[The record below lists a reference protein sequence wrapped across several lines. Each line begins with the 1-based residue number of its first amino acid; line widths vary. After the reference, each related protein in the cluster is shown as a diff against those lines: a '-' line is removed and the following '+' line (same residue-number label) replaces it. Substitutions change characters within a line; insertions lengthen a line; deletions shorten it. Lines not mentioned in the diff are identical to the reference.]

1 MRLKFFYL
9 SIFIFFCF
17 TAKSQNSVLSG
28 IVNDTLNQKKLH
40 NASVVLIRAKDS
52 VLIKF
57 MRTNADGSFSFSNIS
72 SGKYWLHIS
81 NPNYAD
87 FSDAINVTDKENN
100 LGTIPLITKAKL
112 LEEVVVKQKI
122 AAIRMKGDTTEYK
135 ADSFRVDANANV
147 QDLLKRLPGITVN
160 GKGEITAQG
169 QTVQKVLV
177 DGEEFFSDDPA
188 VVTQSLRADAIDK
201 VQVFDKK
208 SDQATFTGIDDGVKN
223 KTINL
228 QMKEDKKKGYFGKL
242 EAGTNFKEYRNGK
255 ALVNAFKGKKKM
267 AAYITTDNTKYESLD
282 WSEKRNY
289 GEDLSSTTQVNDD
302 GGVSVWSSGDDFS
315 WGEGFPTSTT
325 AGAHYAQKWKEDK
338 HNIINTYQY
347 NNLTVN
353 GETINNTKTLLEDS
367 SFVTGNTQETFDN
380 SRNRNKLRTTYEWTI
395 DSTSS
400 LKTIITGSII
410 NSKSSSNYIGS
421 NTNSKNE
428 LLNETN
434 RSISNTTKDETLIGT
449 IFWRKRFKKKGRTIS
464 LSTDLNY
471 NNKDNSGFLNAKN
484 TFYSPGL
491 IIVELTDQF
500 KTNAENK
507 LAIASKVVYTEP
519 LWKNT
524 FLELNYKFENNKN
537 DAERTTFEKPG
548 FGTEYT
554 VINDNLSNHF
564 IFNNTAHTTG
574 FNFKYQQKKINFS
587 VGTGVGTIRFNLKD
601 IEAVSQRHIDFNN
614 FLPAASIGYTPKKQ
628 TRYNLTY
635 TGKTKNPTLSQIQ
648 PFIDNTNPLDVTIG
662 NPNLQQEF
670 THSFNFN
677 FSKYQVIKS
686 KNIYIS
692 ANYNFTNNA
701 IAYAS
706 TYDKTNAKNVNQA
719 VNVDGNYSFNMYSSY
734 GFELAESFNLD
745 INFNPTANRYIN
757 FVNNAKNIND
767 SRSYRFSLGS
777 SYWGEKKIN
786 YWFNFGPAYNIT
798 KSTINPIETK
808 YWSFN
813 GNANI
818 NTKFKKIKTYI
829 DLDAEANIFEKTGV
843 FANATDVYNVKFGI
857 KKSLDKAENWQLR
870 LFVND
875 IFNTNANVDRSI
887 NSNFISQ
894 TTRQAIRRYALLSII
909 YNFSKNG
916 KPSNGW

>member
-1 MRLKFFYL
+1 MC
-9 SIFIFFCF
+9 SILFIFFCAN
-17 TAKSQNSVLSG
+17 TKSQTASVSG
-28 IVNDTLNQKKLH
+28 IIKDTLNHKKLN
-40 NASVVLIRAKDS
+40 NAVVMLIRVNDS
-52 VLIKF
+52 ILVKYE
-57 MRTNADGSFSFSNIS
+57 RTNIDGYFNLNNIVA
-72 SGKYWLHIS
+72 GKYLLQVS

-87 FSDAINVTDKENN
+87 YSDIIEINKNDNTLADI
-100 LGTIPLITKAKL
+100 TLITKAKL

-122 AAIRMKGDTTEYK
+122 AAIRMRGDTTEYK

-169 QTVQKVLV
+169 QTVQKILV

-208 SDQATFTGIDDGVKN
+208 SDQAAFTGIDDGVKN

-302 GGVSVWSSGDDFS
+302 GGVSIWSNGDEFS

-347 NNLTVN
+347 NNLAVN
-353 GETINNTKTLLEDS
+353 GETVNNTKTLLEDS

-380 SRNRNKLRTTYEWTI
+380 NRNRNKIRTTYEWTI

-400 LKTIITGSII
+400 LKAIITGSII

-434 RSISNTTKDETLIGT
+434 RSISNTSKDQSLIST

-464 LSTDLNY
+464 LSTDLSY
-471 NNKDNSGFLNAKN
+471 NSKDNSGFLNARN
-484 TFYSPGL
+484 TFYNTGL
-491 IIVELTDQF
+491 TVVELTDQF

-507 LAIASKVVYTEP
+507 FAIASKAVYTEP

-537 DAERTTFEKPG
+537 DAERNTFEKSG
-548 FGTEYT
+548 FGAEYT
-554 VINDNLSNHF
+554 VVNDNLSNHF
-564 IFNNTAHTTG
+564 IFNNTAHTAG
-574 FNFKYQQKKINFS
+574 FNFKYQEKKVNFS
-587 VGTGVGTIRFNLKD
+587 IGSGIGTIRFNLND
-601 IEAVSQRHIDFNN
+601 IEAATQRSIDFNN
-614 FLPAASIGYTPKKQ
+614 FLPSASIGYTPKKQ

-635 TGKTKNPTLSQIQ
+635 NGKTKNPTLAQIQ
-648 PFIDNTNPLDVTIG
+648 PFIDNTNPLDITIG

-670 THSFNFN
+670 THNFGFS

-701 IAYAS
+701 IVYAS
-706 TYDKTNAKNVNQA
+706 IYDKANAKNINQA
-719 VNVDGNYSFNMYSSY
+719 INVDGNYNFNMWSSY
-734 GFELAESFNLD
+734 GFELAESFNLN
-745 INFNPTANRYIN
+745 INFNPNINRYIN
-757 FVNNAKNIND
+757 FVNNIKNIND
-767 SRSYRFSLGS
+767 SRSYRFSIGS
-777 SYWGEKKIN
+777 SFWGEKKIN
-786 YWFNFGPAYNIT
+786 YWFDFGPALNIS
-798 KSTINPIETK
+798 KSTINPDETK

-818 NTKFKKIKTYI
+818 NMKFKKIKTYI
-829 DLDAEANIFEKTGV
+829 DLEAEANVFEKTGV
-843 FANATDVYNVKFGI
+843 FANATDVYNVKVGI

-870 LFVND
+870 FFVND
-875 IFNTNANVDRSI
+875 IFNTNANIDRSI

-894 TTRQAIRRYALLSII
+894 TTKQAIRRYALLSII